1 MSSLGQ
7 NQPYVRFRQ
16 GACHGRWPVRN
27 WTPLEYA
34 FHGVSLWC
42 SALRGEH
49 LRSAWL
55 ADKVVCRPQRA
66 WTDPNLPHLAGRE
79 NRRHICNNDTI
90 HFIRIRV
97 YVKNWPVFQVSDCQV
112 RQTGCN
118 FRRSRSPQ
126 RIQGARKL
134 LVRRVWRPA
143 GCWFIWFRPL
153 QDTTYL
159 APAAR
164 RVLASS
170 MARVMGPTPPGTGV
184 MYDALSTTAS
194 KSTSPTIFP
203 FSSRLM
209 PTSMTTAPC
218 FT

>member
-1 MSSLGQ
+1 M
-7 NQPYVRFRQ
+7 
-16 GACHGRWPVRN
+16 
-27 WTPLEYA
+27 A
-34 FHGVSLWC
+34 FHSGAQRCAENVSGRPGWPTRCLPAAKGLDRTESPSPGWPGEPSSYLQQRYHSFYQNSC
-42 SALRGEH
+42 LCQELARFPSLRLSGSTNR
-49 LRSAWL
+49 LQFPAQPLSPADPGGPQVAGPKGL
-55 ADKVVCRPQRA
+55 APR
-66 WTDPNLPHLAGRE
+66 W
-79 NRRHICNNDTI
+79 
-90 HFIRIRV
+90 
-97 YVKNWPVFQVSDCQV
+97 
-112 RQTGCN
+112 
-118 FRRSRSPQ
+118 
-126 RIQGARKL
+126 L
-134 LVRRVWRPA
+134 LVHLVPTPRMK
-143 GCWFIWFRPL
+143 FLIWFRPL